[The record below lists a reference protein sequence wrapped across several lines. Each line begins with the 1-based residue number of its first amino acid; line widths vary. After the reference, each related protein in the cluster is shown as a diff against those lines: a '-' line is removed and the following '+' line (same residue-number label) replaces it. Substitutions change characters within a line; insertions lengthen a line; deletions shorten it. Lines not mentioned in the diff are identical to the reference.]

1 MEQHYARFSSLK
13 DLQKYLRNL
22 IKVLLTTRI
31 IFVLSRHHFLKV
43 AAVINQ
49 NTLIDTFCVL
59 LCLDD
64 DILSKSTYEIY

>member
-13 DLQKYLRNL
+13 DLQKNLRNL
-22 IKVLLTTRI
+22 IKGLLTTGI
-31 IFVLSRHHFLKV
+31 IFVLSRHYLLKV
-43 AAVINQ
+43 AATVNLKALV
-49 NTLIDTFCVL
+49 NTFCVL